1 MPSDRKAKQKD
12 AKKAGTARSKPKA
25 GSSPAAATAANT
37 ANEASCKVAFQ
48 GLTPRQRAVLHQ
60 VAEQC
65 GLGHGSSGEGEQRCI
80 SIGATDSNAPQIDI
94 AAAELSDEAIAALLQ
109 QHLQLQPDLYLSAAQ
124 QPRPNTTASSSNGKP
139 PARSKAASGKAA
151 AAGSS
156 VRYES
161 VDAFVAQMSRLLDME
176 RQAEVAA
183 AQEAATQCSTAAAQA
198 RGRTLLNLRVSDA
211 EGGLLGRTL
220 LTLVPNK
227 GFGTTP
233 AVLLPAHKFSPHD
246 VVALKASSAGLGGP
260 PLCTGLVYRVRDASL
275 VVAVDDPPEEGL
287 EQPLRLEKLANE
299 VTYKRLQDT
308 LQQLSAPG
316 NSSRAE
322 LLPGMALLDAT
333 FDRREPRFAAAA
345 PAWKPV
351 NARLDDSQ
359 RRAVELALRAQDVAL
374 IHGPPGTGKTTAVV
388 EVILQEVARGSR
400 VIAAAAS
407 NIAVDNLVERL
418 AAAAPKLKLVR
429 LGHPARLLPQV
440 IDKSLEAQV
449 LRSDNSSLARDCR
462 RDMQQLNRRVM
473 QGAVLQLLKL
483 EPWKRAERRQVRAE
497 LRQLAKEERQ
507 RQQKALQEVLD
518 GAQVMCCTLTGALHP
533 QLHGQTFDVA
543 VIDEA
548 AQALEAA
555 CWSALLKAR
564 RAVLAGDHLQL
575 PPTVMSEAA
584 AKAGL
589 SATLF
594 ERLQGS
600 LGPAASC
607 MLTVQY
613 RMHAAIMDWS
623 SQELYGG
630 QLEAHESVAAH
641 TLADLPSV
649 SSNSSASADAAEL
662 PTMLLIDTAG
672 CEFDEYQEQDGD
684 SRYNQGE
691 AQAALAHVQR
701 LLAAGLASAD
711 IGIITPY
718 SAQVALLRELR
729 PEKLSGSLEIST
741 VDGFQGREKEAIVIS
756 MVRSNA
762 SGEVGFLADARRMNV
777 AVTRARRHVALV
789 CDSET
794 VSKDA
799 FLGRLVAYVEQHGHY
814 ESAAELVPS

>member
-12 AKKAGTARSKPKA
+12 AKKAGTARPKPKA

-80 SIGATDSNAPQIDI
+80 SIGATDSKAP
-94 AAAELSDEAIAALLQ
+94 
-109 QHLQLQPDLYLSAAQ
+109 
-124 QPRPNTTASSSNGKP
+124 
-139 PARSKAASGKAA
+139 
-151 AAGSS
+151 
-156 VRYES
+156 
-161 VDAFVAQMSRLLDME
+161 
-176 RQAEVAA
+176 
-183 AQEAATQCSTAAAQA
+183 QA

-233 AVLLPAHKFSPHD
+233 AVPLPAHKFSPHD

-462 RDMQQLNRRVM
+462 RDMQQLNRR
-473 QGAVLQLLKL
+473 LLKL

-533 QLHGQTFDVA
+533 QLHGQAFDVA

-701 LLAAGLASAD
+701 LLAAGLAPAD

>member
-1 MPSDRKAKQKD
+1 MC
-12 AKKAGTARSKPKA
+12 ARHLRLLPQV
-25 GSSPAAATAANT
+25 T
-37 ANEASCKVAFQ
+37 FQ
-48 GLTPRQRAVLHQ
+48 GLSARQRAVLHQ

-65 GLGHGSSGEGEQRCI
+65 GLGHGSSGEAEQRCI
-80 SIGATDSNAPQIDI
+80 SIGATDTDKQQVRTAGCQLLAHI
-94 AAAELSDEAIAALLQ
+94 ALWPCSSTKQSHGKEPSR
-109 QHLQLQPDLYLSAAQ
+109 Q
-124 QPRPNTTASSSNGKP
+124 QPGGSNSSSGP
-139 PARSKAASGKAA
+139 SARSKAAGSKAA
-151 AAGSS
+151 AAAGNS
-156 VRYES
+156 VRYAS
-161 VDAFVAQMSRLLDME
+161 VDAFVSQMSKLLDME
-176 RQAEVAA
+176 REAEVAA

-198 RGRTLLNLRVSDA
+198 RGRTLLNLRVSEA

-227 GFGTTP
+227 GFRTTP
-233 AVLLPAHKFSPHD
+233 AVPLPAHKFSPHD

-260 PLCTGLVYRVRDASL
+260 PLCTGLVCRVRDAAL

-299 VTYKRLQDT
+299 VTYKRLQET
-308 LQQLSAPG
+308 LQQLSGPG
-316 NSSRAE
+316 TDRRAG
-322 LLPGMALLDAT
+322 LLPGMALVDVL

-351 NARLDDSQ
+351 NARLDASQ

-400 VIAAAAS
+400 VLAAAAS

-418 AAAAPKLKLVR
+418 AAAAPKVKLVR
-429 LGHPARLLPQV
+429 VGHPARLLPQV

-462 RDMQQLNRRVM
+462 RDMQQLNRHGGER
-473 QGAVLQLLKL
+473 LLVKL
-483 EPWKRAERRQVRAE
+483 ESWKRAERRQVRAE

-518 GAQVMCCTLTGALHP
+518 GAQVMCCTLSGALHP
-533 QLHGQTFDVA
+533 QLHGHAFDVA

-555 CWSALLKAR
+555 CWTALLKGR

-584 AKAGL
+584 AKGGL
-589 SATLF
+589 SNTLF

-613 RMHAAIMDWS
+613 RMNAAIMDWS

-630 QLEAHESVAAH
+630 RLEAHESVAAH
-641 TLADLPSV
+641 TLADLPSI
-649 SSNSSASADAAEL
+649 SSNSSASSEAASEL

-672 CEFDEYQEQDGD
+672 CEFYECQEQDGD

-701 LLAAGLASAD
+701 LLVAGLAPAD

-729 PEKLSGSLEIST
+729 PEKLAGSLEIST
-741 VDGFQGREKEAIVIS
+741 VDGFQGREKEAIIIS

-789 CDSET
+789 ADSET